1 MKPSRVIFGTF
12 MAMIVIQ
19 TYNSVDEKHRLPA
32 PKKFVA
38 ISAVWGVL
46 FLAVDIGWG
55 KVAARLSLLI
65 LLTSLVVGP
74 FGTLL
79 IRFFNTITDKFAIP
93 PEEDATGVPGTPG
106 TPGVQPTRPRG
117 TLA

>member
-12 MAMIVIQ
+12 VAMIVIQ
-19 TYNSVDEKHRLPA
+19 TYNSIDGQHRLPA
-32 PKKFVA
+32 PRKFVA
-38 ISAVWGVL
+38 ISTVWGVL

-55 KVAARLSLLI
+55 KVASRLALLI

-74 FGTLL
+74 FGSLL
-79 IRFFNTITDKFAIP
+79 IKFLNTITDQFATP
-93 PEEDATGVPGTPG
+93 PDADVTGKVGTDG
-106 TPGVQPTRPRG
+106 TDGVEAIRPRG